1 MEDEMTYMTARAAT
15 RRQIFE
21 GIQMVQSHI
30 ADWLAR
36 HSVTAL
42 RISLGLVFL
51 GFGLLKFFPD
61 LSPAAGLAGETFA
74 RLTFGLVPEKVG
86 VLIVAAMET
95 AIGLSLLTRRLLR
108 FGLALLAVTMVGIL
122 SPLVLLPGELFRGA
136 PWAPTLTGQYVL
148 KDVVLMTAALVV
160 ASSAFGARRR
170 GDVA

>member
-1 MEDEMTYMTARAAT
+1 MTHMTAPAT
-15 RRQIFE
+15 RRQITH
-21 GIQMVQSHI
+21 GMQVVQSGI
-30 ADWLAR
+30 AEWLAR
-36 HSVTAL
+36 YSVTAL

-51 GFGLLKFFPD
+51 GFGLLKFFPG

-74 RLTFGLVPEKVG
+74 RLTFGLVPENVG

-95 AIGLSLLTRRLLR
+95 TIGLSLVTRRLLR

-122 SPLVLLPGELFRGA
+122 SPLVLLPGELFRGVL
-136 PWAPTLTGQYVL
+136 WAPTLTGPYVL
-148 KDVVLMTAALVV
+148 KDIVLVTAALVV

>member
-1 MEDEMTYMTARAAT
+1 MTHMTARAAMQ
-15 RRQIFE
+15 RQMTGGLE
-21 GIQMVQSHI
+21 VVKSHL
-30 ADWLAR
+30 ADWLVL
-36 HSVTAL
+36 HSVAAL

-74 RLTFGLVPEKVG
+74 RMTSGLVPENVG

-122 SPLVLLPGELFRGA
+122 SPLVLLPGELFRGV

-148 KDVVLMTAALVV
+148 KDIVLVTAALVV
-160 ASSAFGARRR
+160 ASSAFGVRRR